1 MLIELVKKNATKTSR
16 GILSKAWYKIDGK
29 LCLVK
34 GNSVDVNG
42 VIGHEP
48 YSEVM
53 ASKIAEVLHFSNLTY
68 SLMDAKLFPDV
79 KVHGL
84 KHVSVCEYYIP
95 KDFKVVSF
103 YNYIIAKLGSE
114 PADYFEAYKKILP
127 VKPLFYMLFFDALI
141 GNEDRH
147 LSNFDIL
154 LGLDGT
160 ESLAPLYD
168 HGASLL
174 AWHGRKELGLAGKEG
189 RFDLAKPFRT
199 THNVQIKLIT
209 EPLLSKTDLTILYR
223 KLIESIEPVFDFLP
237 DYRIGAIKNYLRWRM
252 KYIEKVMM

>member
-53 ASKIAEVLHFSNLTY
+53 ASNIAEVLHCSHLTY

-95 KDFKVVSF
+95 KDFKVVSY

-114 PADYFEAYKKILP
+114 PVDYFEAYKKILP

-154 LGLDGT
+154 LGLDGS

-174 AWHGRKELGLAGKEG
+174 AWHGRKELGFAGKEG

-199 THNVQIKLIT
+199 THSVQIKLIT
-209 EPLLSKTDLTILYR
+209 EPLLPKTDLTVLY
-223 KLIESIEPVFDFLP
+223 KNLIESIEPVFDSLP

>member
-16 GILSKAWYKIDGK
+16 GILSKAWYKIDGR

-34 GNSVDVNG
+34 GNSVDPNG

-53 ASKIAEVLHFSNLTY
+53 ASNIAKVLQY
-68 SLMDAKLFPDV
+68 SHLEYFLMDAKLFPDV
-79 KVHGL
+79 KVHRL

-95 KDFKVVSF
+95 KNFKVVSY
-103 YNYIIAKLGSE
+103 YNYIISKLGLE
-114 PADYFEAYKKILP
+114 PADYFEAYKKVLP
-127 VKPLFYMLFFDALI
+127 VKPLFQMLFFDALI

-154 LGLDGT
+154 LGFDGT
-160 ESLAPLYD
+160 ETLAPLYD

-174 AWHGRKELGLAGKEG
+174 AWHGRKELGSAGKEG
-189 RFDLAKPFRT
+189 RFDSAKPFRT
-199 THNVQIKLIT
+199 THNVQIKLTT
-209 EPLLSKTDLTILYR
+209 EPLLPPTDLMVLYK
-223 KLIESIEPVFDFLP
+223 KLIESVEPVFDFLA
-237 DYRIGAIKNYLRWRM
+237 DYRVEAIKNYLHWRM
-252 KYIEKVMM
+252 KYIKKVMI

>member
-34 GNSVDVNG
+34 GNSVDANG
-42 VIGHEP
+42 VIGQEP

-53 ASKIAEVLHFSNLTY
+53 ASNMAKVLHYNHLEYF
-68 SLMDAKLFPDV
+68 LMDAKLFPDV
-79 KVHGL
+79 KVHIL

-95 KDFKVVSF
+95 KDFKVVSY
-103 YNYIIAKLGSE
+103 YNYIIAKLGFE
-114 PADYFEAYKKILP
+114 PEDYFEAYKKFLP
-127 VKPLFYMLFFDALI
+127 VKPLFKMLFFDALI

-160 ESLAPLYD
+160 ETLAPLYD

-174 AWHGRKELGLAGKEG
+174 AWHGRRELGLAGKEG
-189 RFDLAKPFRT
+189 RFDSAKPFRT

-209 EPLLSKTDLTILYR
+209 ELLFPQTDLTVLYK
-223 KLIESIEPVFDFLP
+223 KLIKCVEPVFDFLP
-237 DYRIGAIKNYLRWRM
+237 EYRTEAIKDYLHWRM
-252 KYIEKVMM
+252 KYIEKVMI

>member
-34 GNSVDVNG
+34 GNSVDPFG

-53 ASKIAEVLHFSNLTY
+53 ASNIAKLLRFNHLEYF
-68 SLMDAKLFPDV
+68 LMDATFFPDV
-79 KVHGL
+79 KVHKL
-84 KHVSVCEYYIP
+84 KHVSVCECYIP
-95 KDFKVVSF
+95 KDFKVVSY
-103 YNYIIAKLGSE
+103 YNYIIAKLGFE

-127 VKPLFYMLFFDALI
+127 VKPLFEMLLFDALI
-141 GNEDRH
+141 GNGDRH

-154 LGLDGT
+154 LGLDGSET
-160 ESLAPLYD
+160 LAPLYD

-174 AWHGRKELGLAGKEG
+174 AWYGRKELGSAGKEG
-189 RFDLAKPFRT
+189 RFDSAKPFRT
-199 THNVQIKLIT
+199 THSVQIKLIT
-209 EPLLSKTDLTILYR
+209 EPLLPRTDLTQLYK

-237 DYRIGAIKNYLRWRM
+237 DYRIEAIKNYLHWRV
-252 KYIEKVMM
+252 KYLEKVMI